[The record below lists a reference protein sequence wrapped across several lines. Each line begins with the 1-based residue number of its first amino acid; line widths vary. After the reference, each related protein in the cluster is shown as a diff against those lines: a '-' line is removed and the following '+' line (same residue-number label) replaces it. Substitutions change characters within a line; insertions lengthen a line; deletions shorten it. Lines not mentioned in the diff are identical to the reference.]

1 MVKAPARKKNRY
13 MRRRGRR
20 PQLTQQKKTADDDDG
35 TTVMYRDG
43 VFALHLCAEPSPQ
56 MILSVVAN
64 AGMGKRRVEGRLTA
78 PGVMMRSI
86 TN

>member
-1 MVKAPARKKNRY
+1 
-13 MRRRGRR
+13 MRRRRRR
-20 PQLTQQKKTADDDDG
+20 PQLTQPNNCHD
-35 TTVMYRDG
+35 RDG

-56 MILSVVAN
+56 MILSAVAI

-86 TN
+86 TK